1 MSLGRVTK
9 FCRRVQGRLLR
20 EMRAIKEALV
30 VAVRPTFPTAAPETL
45 NWRCDFVNAA
55 LLARMKSHSPD
66 HAELV
71 RHQAENFLEHR
82 FDLLGSGPVV
92 VAHGITCSGLE
103 GHRFPAE
110 TTVTPDRH
118 GHWLRGRINPKNL
131 PEASRIWATIDPAYR
146 PIDWQLDFRSGFR
159 WSERSWHR
167 RIQFG
172 RLPGQDIK
180 VPWELARMQHLT
192 VLALAA
198 HYARNATGG
207 FRPLQDYGNE
217 VRSQILDFI
226 AVNPPGFG
234 VNWACPMD
242 VGIRIANILIACDLL
257 HAAGYEL
264 DASTKAIL
272 CASVRSHARHLAAN
286 LEWAPQFRA
295 NHYLANI
302 VGLLYCATYVQR
314 DDESDLWLH
323 FAANELLSEAE
334 RQFHEDGGN
343 FEASVCYHRLSG
355 EMLLWGLALLDGLP
369 AEQHAILTT
378 PRDWAGPCPPSRK
391 LDPLPM
397 YAIPG
402 TSRMGPVSPVCRQ
415 RVGGIAEFT
424 RAATRPDRCVTQFG
438 DNDSGRFF
446 VLAGIEQT
454 RSAGDPANPLWSLDH
469 GGLLDACATFLG
481 DAPASIDAE
490 IIKGISQRI
499 PPACKESRQRPSPTI
514 GKEADWEA
522 LRDLA
527 ENCPASSKYRCEFLA
542 SSGLTEGLSVSAFGE
557 TGFYFMRSPRLY
569 LAIRCGRIGL
579 VGLGAHDHCDQLA
592 IELVIDEV
600 DRVRDPG
607 SYLYTALPGQRD
619 AYRSATAH
627 HVPRSGDKEPAD
639 LNRGVFDLRGAPAGE
654 CLYFG
659 ARGFIGR
666 HAGYGGWIY
675 RCVELQGD
683 RVVTLDFSPDG
694 LAVTDPA
701 PRPLAFSPGYGRLSS
716 EVWNVSRCDC

>member
-1 MSLGRVTK
+1 
-9 FCRRVQGRLLR
+9 
-20 EMRAIKEALV
+20 MRAVKEALV
-30 VAVRPTFPTAAPETL
+30 VAVQPTFPTAAAEAL

-55 LLARMKSHSPD
+55 RLGRMKLHSPD

-110 TTVTPDRH
+110 TAVTPDRH
-118 GHWLRGRINPKNL
+118 RHWLRGRINPKNL
-131 PEASRIWATIDPAYR
+131 PEASRIWASIDPTYR

-159 WSERSWHR
+159 WSERTWHR

-180 VPWELARMQHLT
+180 VPWELARMQHLP

-198 HYARNATGG
+198 HYARNATAG
-207 FRPLQDYGNE
+207 FRPWQDYGNE

-295 NHYLANI
+295 NHYLADI
-302 VGLLYCATYVQR
+302 VGLLYCAAYLQR
-314 DDESDLWLH
+314 DEESDLWLH
-323 FAANELLSEAE
+323 FAAHELLSEAK

-355 EMLLWGLALLDGLP
+355 EILLWGLALLDGLP
-369 AEQHAILTT
+369 EEQIAILTKQ
-378 PRDWAGPCPPSRK
+378 RDWAGPCPPRRK
-391 LDPLPM
+391 LGSLPM
-397 YAIPG
+397 HPIPG
-402 TSRMGPVSPVCRQ
+402 ASRMGPVPPWCRE
-415 RVGGIAEFT
+415 RVDGIAAFT
-424 RAATRPDRCVTQFG
+424 RAATRPDGCVSQFG
-438 DNDSGRFF
+438 DNDSGRFV

-454 RSAGDPANPLWSLDH
+454 RSAGDPTNPLWSLDH
-469 GGLLDACATFLG
+469 GGLLNACAVFLG
-481 DAPASIDAE
+481 GTPASVEAE
-490 IIKGISQRI
+490 ILEGISQRM
-499 PPACKESRQRPSPTI
+499 PAGYKEDRQHQQSTK
-514 GKEADWEA
+514 GDQTDWEA
-522 LRDLA
+522 FRPLIEKCFA
-527 ENCPASSKYRCEFLA
+527 TSKYRCEFVASRGLA
-542 SSGLTEGLSVSAFGE
+542 ENLCLSVFKD
-557 TGFYFMRSPRLY
+557 TGFYFVRSSRLY

-579 VGLGAHDHCDQLA
+579 AGLGAHDHCDQLA
-592 IELVIDEV
+592 IELVIDGV

-607 SYLYTALPGQRD
+607 SYLYTALPEKRD

-627 HVPRSGDKEPAD
+627 HVPRSGDGEPAD
-639 LNRGVFDLRGAPAGE
+639 LTRGVFDLRGAPAGE

-659 ARGFIGR
+659 IRGFIGR

-675 RCVELQGD
+675 RCIELQDD
-683 RVVTLDFSPDG
+683 RIVIFDFSPDG

-701 PRPLAFSPGYGRLSS
+701 PRPLAFSPGYGRLSADI
-716 EVWNVSRCDC
+716 WNVSQCDC